1 VDEIVPPQELV
12 RPLGVE
18 INKPDGKVS
27 LNPTP
32 PNDAA
37 ELGLLMVKLKV
48 VVPPKGIV
56 RAPNASLMAGGAITV
71 TEALAVLPAPALAE
85 VT

>member
-1 VDEIVPPQELV
+1 MVPPQELV

-32 PNDAA
+32 PNDAVV
-37 ELGLLMVKLKV
+37 LGLLMVKLKV

-56 RAPNASLMAGGAITV
+56 SAPNVSLMVGGPITV

-85 VT
+85 FT